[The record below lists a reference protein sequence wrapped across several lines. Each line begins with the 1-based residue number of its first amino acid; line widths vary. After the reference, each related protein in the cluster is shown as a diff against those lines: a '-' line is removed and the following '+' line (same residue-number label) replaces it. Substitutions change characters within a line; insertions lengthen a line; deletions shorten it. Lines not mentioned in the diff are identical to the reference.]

1 MIYLNNDDIKEDLS
15 DFNLDETKLLWK
27 QKNFLILLLGDLLIS
42 FGSKVYELVL
52 PLLIYKL
59 TKSSI
64 VMGTMKAVEF
74 LPNLLLAVFIG
85 VLVDRTDRKRFLIY
99 TLFIQ
104 IILLST
110 LYISIKSGHKYIS
123 LFYVIVFFFM
133 ALFYCYDNAMTS
145 IVKDVIPY
153 NLLTSANSKFSFIS
167 TFIGIIG
174 PAISGFILVLSNLE
188 DGLLITMFALLGG
201 FIVFSFLKSHKKQVE
216 AKKENQSILEDIKEG
231 WIELRRNHSL
241 WLLTLIVVFTNATSG
256 LFDSMVIFFAEDS
269 FHLSSFQL
277 GVVFSIA
284 GLGGLIGSISTDYI
298 SKKLKFGKLIG
309 ITIFSIGFAY
319 LIMYFASN
327 VFLIGFSLFLEGIF
341 NSIFAICIYTYR
353 QETTPSHLIGR
364 ISGITGAIF
373 MIGVPLSMFGSG
385 WIVSIINAKYLFLS
399 AAILNL
405 LIFIVYRK
413 LSLWKL
419 T

>member
-1 MIYLNNDDIKEDLS
+1 MNNDEIKE
-15 DFNLDETKLLWK
+15 NLLDIRSHETKLLWR

-52 PLLIYKL
+52 PLLIYEL

-99 TLFIQ
+99 ALFIQ

-110 LYISIKSGHKYIS
+110 LYISIKSGHKYIL
-123 LFYVIVFFFM
+123 LFYIICFFFM

-188 DGLLITMFALLGG
+188 DGLLITMLALLGG

-216 AKKENQSILEDIKEG
+216 AKKENQSIFEDIKEG
-231 WIELRRNHSL
+231 WIELRRSHSL

-284 GLGGLIGSISTDYI
+284 GLGGLIGSLSTDYI

-309 ITIFSIGFAY
+309 ITIFSIGFSY
-319 LIMYFASN
+319 IIMYFASN
-327 VFLIGFSLFLEGIF
+327 IFFIALSLFLEGIF
-341 NSIFAICIYTYR
+341 NSIFAICVYTYR

-385 WIVSIINAKYLFLS
+385 WIASIINTKYYFL
-399 AAILNL
+399 
-405 LIFIVYRK
+405 VQQY
-413 LSLWKL
+413 
-419 T
+419 

>member
-1 MIYLNNDDIKEDLS
+1 MNNDEIKE
-15 DFNLDETKLLWK
+15 NLLDIRSHETKLLWR

-52 PLLIYKL
+52 PLLIYEL

-99 TLFIQ
+99 ALFIQ

-110 LYISIKSGHKYIS
+110 LYISIKSGHKYIL
-123 LFYVIVFFFM
+123 LFYIIGFFFM

-174 PAISGFILVLSNLE
+174 PAISGFILALSNLE
-188 DGLLITMFALLGG
+188 DGLLITMLALLGG
-201 FIVFSFLKSHKKQVE
+201 FIVFSFLKSQKNQIE

-241 WLLTLIVVFTNATSG
+241 WLITLIVVFTNATSG

-277 GVVFSIA
+277 GLVFSIA
-284 GLGGLIGSISTDYI
+284 GLGGLIGSLSTDYI

-309 ITIFSIGFAY
+309 ITIFSIGFSY
-319 LIMYFASN
+319 IIMYFASN
-327 VFLIGFSLFLEGIF
+327 IFFIALSLFLEGIF
-341 NSIFAICIYTYR
+341 NSIFAICVYTYR

-364 ISGITGAIF
+364 ISGITGAMF

-385 WIVSIINAKYLFLS
+385 WIASIINTKYLFLG

-413 LSLWKL
+413 LSLWNL
-419 T
+419 TKA

>member
-1 MIYLNNDDIKEDLS
+1 M
-15 DFNLDETKLLWK
+15 
-27 QKNFLILLLGDLLIS
+27 LLLGDLLIS

-52 PLLIYKL
+52 PLLIYEL

-99 TLFIQ
+99 TIFIQ

-123 LFYVIVFFFM
+123 LFYVIGFFFM

-174 PAISGFILVLSNLE
+174 PAISGFILALSNLE
-188 DGLLITMFALLGG
+188 DGLLITMLALLGG
-201 FIVFSFLKSHKKQVE
+201 FIVFSFLKSQKNQIE

-241 WLLTLIVVFTNATSG
+241 WLITLIVVFTNATSG

-269 FHLSSFQL
+269 FHLNSFQL
-277 GVVFSIA
+277 GLVFSIA
-284 GLGGLIGSISTDYI
+284 GLGGLIGSLSTDYI
-298 SKKLKFGKLIG
+298 SKKLMFGKLIG
-309 ITIFSIGFAY
+309 ITIFFISFAY

-327 VFLIGFSLFLEGIF
+327 IFLIALSLFLEGIF

-364 ISGITGAIF
+364 ISGITGAMF

-385 WIVSIINAKYLFLS
+385 WIASIINTKYYFL
-399 AAILNL
+399 
-405 LIFIVYRK
+405 VQQY
-413 LSLWKL
+413 
-419 T
+419 